1 VAIDRRRF
9 IKAVAGLLAGLGVIE
24 SNTTPQ
30 WTRADA
36 AIRQPTCK
44 IVGVGGAGCNFVIAL
59 SSDAVF
65 NKNDLTTEFI
75 DIDLGKNSLRGIKA
89 VNRDS
94 PDRRSIKTV
103 LLSKFTK
110 SRINHNHAEV
120 LRMREALRPMLAD
133 AQMVI
138 LLAGTAGST
147 GSSVTPIVARLAREM
162 GAMTVVA
169 ATTPHEGEGEIR
181 VRRSVVA
188 VQALQREANAVEC
201 FSAQALMK
209 KVSGDISQNDFL
221 EVQNQLI
228 FAYIRDLIHGH
239 PKVMT
244 ADLPHCRQSEY
255 ATRT

>member
-1 VAIDRRRF
+1 MAIDRRRF
-9 IKAVAGLLAGLGVIE
+9 IKTLAGLLAGLNGIE
-24 SNTTPQ
+24 TNATQQ
-30 WTRADA
+30 WTGADT
-36 AIRQPTCK
+36 AIRQRSCK
-44 IVGVGGAGCNFVIAL
+44 IVGVGGAGCNFVTAL
-59 SSDAVF
+59 SSDAAF

-75 DIDLGKNSLRGIKA
+75 AIGLGKNSLRGVKA
-89 VNRDS
+89 ANRAS

-103 LLSKFTK
+103 RLSQFTK

-120 LRMREALRPMLAD
+120 LRMREALRPMLAG
-133 AQMVI
+133 AQVVI

-147 GSSVTPIVARLAREM
+147 GSSVTPIVARLAHEM
-162 GAMTVVA
+162 GTMTVVA

-201 FSAQALMK
+201 FSAQELMK
-209 KVSGDISQNDFL
+209 EVSGDISQNDFL
-221 EVQNQLI
+221 EVQNQRI
-228 FAYIRDLIHGH
+228 FAYIRDLIHRH

-244 ADLPHCRQSEY
+244 AGLPHCRQSEY